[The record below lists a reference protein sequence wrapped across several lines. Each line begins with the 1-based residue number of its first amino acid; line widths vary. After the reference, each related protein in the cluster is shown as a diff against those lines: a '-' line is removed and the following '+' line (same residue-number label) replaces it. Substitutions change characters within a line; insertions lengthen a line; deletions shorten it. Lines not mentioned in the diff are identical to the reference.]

1 MPITKKPKTGG
12 GSRKGRPNRAKFAF
26 REELQKYCDDL
37 GFDPFHALV
46 HMARDEHLDNDQLRF
61 LELKELCQFL
71 QPKLRSV
78 ELTGDEARPVAL
90 DFKTTLTRAIEL
102 AYGVRSGER
111 NGTTPLLSA
120 VPSAPRMGG

>member
-1 MPITKKPKTGG
+1 
-12 GSRKGRPNRAKFAF
+12 
-26 REELQKYCDDL
+26 
-37 GFDPFHALV
+37 
-46 HMARDEHLDNDQLRF
+46 MAMDEHLDNDQLRF
-61 LELKELCQFL
+61 AALRELCQFL

>member
-12 GSRKGRPNRAKFAF
+12 GSRKGIPNRAKLAF

-46 HMARDEHLDNDQLRF
+46 HMAMDEHLDNDQLRF
-61 LELKELCQFL
+61 AALKELCQFL

-78 ELTGDEARPVAL
+78 ELTGDEARPLAL
-90 DFKTTLTRAIEL
+90 DFKMALNQAFQL
-102 AYGVRSGER
+102 AYGVQDGSR
-111 NGTTPLLSA
+111 NGQTPLLSA
-120 VPSAPRMGG
+120 VNGVPRMGG

>member
-46 HMARDEHLDNDQLRF
+46 HMARDEHLDNDQLKF
-61 LELKELCQFL
+61 MALKELCQFL
-71 QPKLRSV
+71 QPKLRSIEV
-78 ELTGDEARPVAL
+78 TGDEARPLAI
-90 DFKTTLTRAIEL
+90 DIKTSLNRAFEL
-102 AYGVRSGER
+102 AYEPGAAAER
-111 NGTTPLLSA
+111 RAHFLAAANG
-120 VPSAPRMGG
+120 APRSHG